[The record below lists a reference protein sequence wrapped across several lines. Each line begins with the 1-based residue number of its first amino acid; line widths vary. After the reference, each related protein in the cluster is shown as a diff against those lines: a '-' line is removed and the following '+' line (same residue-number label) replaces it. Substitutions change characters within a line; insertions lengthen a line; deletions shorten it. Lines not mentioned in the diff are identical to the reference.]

1 MRAPL
6 AFAARTLLGS
16 RSPAAAPRPPVP
28 GLGAP
33 FSRPP
38 FAVLWRAFVQQFF
51 TSDAVS
57 SDVQL
62 RQTII
67 WVLAFLITPGFMLVI
82 QVMPMYEIA
91 VAVAAKRGTPEIVE
105 QILRVLGAFLV
116 TYSMVTTG
124 FIAVFV
130 WDGLAFDRRDAMVL
144 GPLPLGGPTV
154 IAAKLAALGA
164 LLLGASTIVNLITAV
179 PFAFM
184 TANHEPLR
192 VLVRNF
198 LTHLAATVGAATFV
212 FCAIVTVRGIV
223 GLAAGPR
230 LTVLLGTLLQCG
242 FVAALLMVMILI
254 PQLSP
259 AAPRLLEAAD
269 YRWVP
274 LAWFLG
280 LFERG
285 LELSRAPFGHLAV
298 RALAATPLAVAGAV
312 LVSIAGYRRQMRLA
326 LAPAASPGPLA
337 SARLTRALARLIV
350 GRDQPA
356 RATSDFILLTLARN
370 RAQQAPVAMNAAVAV
385 AVAAAALS
393 TTLDD
398 PVSLLRPRTVVL
410 WIPLLVAYW
419 TMVGMRASFFV
430 PSELPAAWSFRSHGP
445 EPAVAYWSAVRA
457 SVIAA
462 VAPGTMGASLV
473 LAPLVGWRVAAWHAL
488 LAGALSVLL
497 AEIVALTIRHVP
509 FTRPYQPGH
518 ARLKLRWPIYLIGM
532 YGMAYWPV
540 QIELRLLGD
549 PASMLKLVGAIG
561 AGAAIVDVVGRRVA
575 RRWSL
580 EPPPELDE
588 EYSEVTALDIGSIV
602 PSPGASR

>member
-1 MRAPL
+1 
-6 AFAARTLLGS
+6 
-16 RSPAAAPRPPVP
+16 V
-28 GLGAP
+28 
-33 FSRPP
+33 
-38 FAVLWRAFVQQFF
+38 VLWRTFVQQFF
-51 TSDAVS
+51 TSDTVS

-144 GPLPLGGPTV
+144 GPLPIGGPTI

-164 LLLGASTIVNLITAV
+164 LLLGTSSIVNLITAV

-198 LTHLAATVGAATFV
+198 LTHLVATIGVATFV
-212 FCAIVTVRGIV
+212 FCAIVTVRGAA
-223 GLAAGPR
+223 GLAGGPR
-230 LTVLLGTLLQCG
+230 LALLLGTSLQ
-242 FVAALLMVMILI
+242 FVFGGALLCVMILI

-285 LELSRAPFGHLAV
+285 LELTRAPFG
-298 RALAATPLAVAGAV
+298 ALAGRAIVATPLAVAGAV
-312 LVSIAGYRRQMRLA
+312 LVSIVGYRRQMRLA
-326 LAPAASPGPLA
+326 LTPAASPGALA
-337 SARLTRALARLIV
+337 SARLTRALARLVV
-350 GRDQPA
+350 GRDRAA

-370 RAQQAPVAMNAAVAV
+370 RAQQAPIAMNAAIAT

-393 TTLDD
+393 RALDD
-398 PVSLLRPRTVVL
+398 PASLMQPRTIVL
-410 WIPLLVAYW
+410 WIPLLLAYW

-430 PSELPAAWSFRSHGP
+430 PSELPAAWSFRSHAP
-445 EPAVAYWSAVRA
+445 EPAVSYWSAVRA
-457 SVIAA
+457 SLAA
-462 VAPGTMGASLV
+462 VIAPGTMLASLL

-509 FTRPYQPGH
+509 FTRPYRPGH
-518 ARLKLRWPIYLIGM
+518 ARLRLRWPIYLIGM

-561 AGAAIVDVVGRRVA
+561 AGAAIVDVVGRRLA

-588 EYSEVTALDIGSIV
+588 DYSEVTVLDIGAIV
-602 PSPGASR
+602 PSAGAGR